1 MLNKNDT
8 TLLFINFLTSTLK
21 AKEAIIYSYTRH
33 INGFAAMLDEK
44 EAAEI
49 ASKEYNLIQFSG
61 FLYWWF
67 YFPLFLSLVQAKF
80 MAVGTTSDNDCV
92 FTYRGSK
99 SNISLPKPTK
109 KTAHNPVMG
118 ISWAY

>member
-44 EAAEI
+44 EVAEI
-49 ASKEYNLIQFSG
+49 ASEVYNLI
-61 FLYWWF
+61 
-67 YFPLFLSLVQAKF
+67 
-80 MAVGTTSDNDCV
+80 
-92 FTYRGSK
+92 
-99 SNISLPKPTK
+99 
-109 KTAHNPVMG
+109 
-118 ISWAY
+118 

>member
-44 EAAEI
+44 EAVEI

-61 FLYWWF
+61 FLY
-67 YFPLFLSLVQAKF
+67 
-80 MAVGTTSDNDCV
+80 
-92 FTYRGSK
+92 
-99 SNISLPKPTK
+99 
-109 KTAHNPVMG
+109 
-118 ISWAY
+118 

>member
-1 MLNKNDT
+1 MFLFLFSFWSMLNKNDT

-61 FLYWWF
+61 FLY
-67 YFPLFLSLVQAKF
+67 
-80 MAVGTTSDNDCV
+80 
-92 FTYRGSK
+92 
-99 SNISLPKPTK
+99 
-109 KTAHNPVMG
+109 
-118 ISWAY
+118 